1 MKKKDV
7 ALFFDLQCND
17 TCVPL
22 LIGTGKLK
30 TLPNEGD
37 VLVLNAELAKPI
49 FLKVLKIEFLE
60 NSSVQID
67 VQYFGAKEV
76 LKRASE
82 SKASI
87 FPVSEIKPRYDGV
100 ALCMLYAE

>member
-1 MKKKDV
+1 MKKQDV
-7 ALFFDLQCND
+7 TLFFDMQCD
-17 TCVPL
+17 DSCVHL

-37 VLVLNAELAKPI
+37 ILVLNAELAKPI
-49 FLKVLKIEFLE
+49 FLKVLEIEFLDD
-60 NSSVQID
+60 SSVHID
-67 VQYFGAKEV
+67 VVYFGAKEV
-76 LKRASE
+76 IKRAFE
-82 SKASI
+82 CKASI